1 MMHGQIGGW
10 VMDEWMMHGWMD
22 GWMMRDHH
30 GGIN

>member
-1 MMHGQIGGW
+1 MHGQIGGW